1 MNVLKIGHI
10 LSKHWLIINLSTI
23 FTLFSDTNPVHFF
36 QLFQYAIKKCL
47 NNHDLCKWAT
57 FTINASIIWP
67 KVIQFFTNCKF
78 VTLIA
83 FISFNFCKMA
93 FLFSK
98 HCISKCN
105 AEIVPNHTYPHISHW
120 CNPLSWMQHRC
131 LKFRLV
137 TSCNNYLCL
146 GLLAFYHLLHPGFF
160 GRVWTWLLMLSCE
173 CTSVYRL
180 NLIMHNYYSY
190 ALLTTFWCIY
200 CTSTNIKPIIIMLN
214 GEHQMSFWCNKKRM
228 IILA

>member
-1 MNVLKIGHI
+1 MQNGL
-10 LSKHWLIINLSTI
+10 
-23 FTLFSDTNPVHFF
+23 FTF
-36 QLFQYAIKKCL
+36 L
-47 NNHDLCKWAT
+47 N
-57 FTINASIIWP
+57 
-67 KVIQFFTNCKF
+67 
-78 VTLIA
+78 IA
-83 FISFNFCKMA
+83 F
-93 FLFSK
+93 
-98 HCISKCN
+98 SKCN

-190 ALLTTFWCIY
+190 ALLTTFWCIN

-214 GEHQMSFWCNKKRM
+214 GEHQMSFWCNRNRM
-228 IILA
+228 IFLASNFFNVSLRDSM